1 MNDTTDK
8 KLDQLIKHIDR
19 LYNIICLFIE
29 HSDKTTTCNS
39 NNASKEFKQETTAIN
54 KRLDSLETKIDSFI
68 IIPISTLVVV
78 FIFIVVFACIMF
90 LIK

>member
-29 HSDKTTTCNS
+29 YSDKTTTRNI

>member
-29 HSDKTTTCNS
+29 HSDETTIRNI